1 MSQYRMPI
9 SETMKKNI
17 DSVIN
22 TDYELGV
29 VYQQSGI
36 KIVDRPSSALLDFEC
51 KFHGRSSITGE
62 DYEFEPYSVT
72 KMVIEQKFHDSFM
85 DNITLMVS
93 LTPLQLMN
101 ILDNYRDLNC
111 TIILKQRLP
120 KLDFTYHDKIVF
132 DETYKV
138 IVKDKEIKKR
148 LSKKALLPEN
158 KMDQNIEHSSQLFDR
173 VEFQLIKEE
182 SYLLR
187 KKKFN
192 FMMRDVTVKDVILYM
207 AKQCGVEQVCLTDP
221 DNKQVYTNMIIP
233 PQMTFV
239 TCMEFMQN
247 YYGIYNKGLS
257 YYFTDNTLYV
267 FPTYET
273 NPTTKDSAHLYYAG
287 EDVVSGVELY
297 HAYSED
303 NMIHIVISSTPI
315 IKDLVDGGI
324 ENFGNAILFQHSDRI
339 VDLYSSIGEGEGGQ
353 RARMGMGKIDIKE
366 PNTSVFSPKDT
377 DFGLSKDTYN
387 IVFKHTHNLCKEKSA
402 MYAYM
407 RSLVGFKWQ
416 NAWPDSFKPGYLIHY
431 HYDGEDIDR
440 REDGDELDYADS
452 AEYMTRDGV
461 CESVTY
467 TIQPAQGEKLSKK
480 QTYSCI
486 AEVVLSIEY
495 EPANPEKEASIDTS
509 MVTAGSSA
517 FTPFADIVNETST
530 NESVGVGAKRYVG
543 RNGAGLFEL

>member
-17 DSVIN
+17 DSIIN

-29 VYQQSGI
+29 IYQQSGI

-72 KMVIEQKFHDSFM
+72 KLVIEQQFNDSFM

-93 LTPLQLMN
+93 LTPLQLVN

-111 TIILKQRLP
+111 TIILKQRYP
-120 KLDFTYHDKIVF
+120 KFDFVFHDKVVF
-132 DETYKV
+132 DETFKV
-138 IVKDKEIKKR
+138 VVKDKEIKKR

-158 KMDQNIEHSSQLFDR
+158 KMDQNIEHSSQMFDR

-207 AKQCGVEQVCLTDP
+207 AKQCGIKQVCLTEP
-221 DNKQVYTNMIIP
+221 DNKQVYTNMIVP
-233 PQMTFV
+233 PQKTFV
-239 TCMEFMQN
+239 TCMEFLQN

-257 YYFTDNTLYV
+257 YYFTDNTLYIY
-267 FPTYET
+267 PAYET

-287 EDVVSGVELY
+287 EDAVTGVELY

-303 NMIHIVISSTPI
+303 NMIHIVIASTPI

-324 ENFGNAILFQHSDRI
+324 ENFGNATLFQHSDRI
-339 VDLYSSIGEGEGGQ
+339 VDLYSSIGEGVGNYP
-353 RARMGMGKIDIKE
+353 ARMGMGRLDIKE
-366 PNTSVFSPKDT
+366 PNTSIFSPKDT

-387 IVFKHTHNLCKEKSA
+387 IVFKHTNNLCKEKSD
-402 MYAYM
+402 MYSYM
-407 RSLVGFKWQ
+407 RSLVAFKWQ

-431 HYDGEDIDR
+431 HYDGEDIER
-440 REDGDELDYADS
+440 RLDGDELDYADS
-452 AEYMTRDGV
+452 AEYMTRDGI
-461 CESVTY
+461 CQSVTY
-467 TIQPAQGEKLSKK
+467 TIQPAQGEKLSKR

-486 AEVVLSIEY
+486 ADVILSVEY
-495 EPANPEKEASIDTS
+495 EPANPEKKASIDTS
-509 MVTAGSSA
+509 MLTSGESA
-517 FTPFADIVNETST
+517 FTSVANIVNSQSSDT
-530 NESVGVGAKRYVG
+530 GVSARRYLG
-543 RNGAGLFEL
+543 KTGSGLFDL